1 MVARGA
7 ALRRECRLVAADIE
21 IPRMDGPPLSGAV
34 ARPATPGP
42 HPGVVVIHEAFGD
55 QPEIRAVCD
64 SFAERRYVAVMPD
77 LFSSGGPR
85 AICAARSLMEA
96 STGRPG
102 RVTGLIEAARVWLA
116 SQDDVDRERIA
127 VIGFCM
133 GGAFALAFAAEQRPG
148 IRAASVNYGDVPK
161 DPERLRGTC
170 PVVASYGRR
179 DKIIGPRAKR
189 LRSHLEQLGVEHD
202 VKIYDDAGHSFLTQG
217 RHPLPQLLFVPMALG
232 YVEDAADDAWGRIF
246 SFFERQLG
254 PA

>member
-1 MVARGA
+1 M
-7 ALRRECRLVAADIE
+7 AADIE

-42 HPGVVVIHEAFGD
+42 HPGVVVIHEALGD

-64 SFAERRYVAVMPD
+64 SFAERGYVAVMPD

-170 PVVASYGRR
+170 PVVASYGGR